1 MADFIARCG
10 GALEPGAFVF
20 SHEPDHSSPWR
31 PDYVS
36 LSFTRLRERCGLPG
50 VRLHDLRHVNATEL
64 LASGTDVRTVSGRLG
79 HADASTTLDIY
90 AHFVHH
96 ADERAASNIGTVLD
110 G

>member
-1 MADFIARCG
+1 VVCRGYDC
-10 GALEPGAFVF
+10 
-20 SHEPDHSSPWR
+20 
-31 PDYVS
+31 
-36 LSFTRLRERCGLPG
+36 
-50 VRLHDLRHVNATEL
+50 
-64 LASGTDVRTVSGRLG
+64 TDVRTVSGRLG